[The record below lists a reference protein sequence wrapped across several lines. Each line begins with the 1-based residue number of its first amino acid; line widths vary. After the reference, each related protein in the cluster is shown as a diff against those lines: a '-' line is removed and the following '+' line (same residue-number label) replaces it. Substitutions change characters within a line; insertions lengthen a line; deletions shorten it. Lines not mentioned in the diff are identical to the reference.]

1 MSFNTIVAHL
11 FLHSDAQMRIMN
23 ELWERTFKK
32 FESGEL
38 EQDRV
43 SFLGGILMGRLWVE
57 VTIELMKMRIEFD
70 KKHPNIPRGTVPT
83 VRPLYPGEMGLEYR
97 AVVPTP
103 SQLLPEASMQR
114 YLGMIQQAAIYHS
127 QSKIAAT

>member
-1 MSFNTIVAHL
+1 
-11 FLHSDAQMRIMN
+11 MN

-43 SFLGGILMGRLWVE
+43 SFLGGILVGRLWVE

-70 KKHPNIPRGTVPT
+70 KKHPNLPRGTVPT
-83 VRPLYPGEMGLEYR
+83 VRPMYPGEMGMEYR

-114 YLGMIQQAAIYHS
+114 YLGMLQQAAIYHS
-127 QSKIAAT
+127 QSKMAAA